1 MSADRSATP
10 PRAKSVGVPTER
22 QSHLRLP
29 FLFAIRYNNGF
40 EMHHAAG
47 RQIGEELKAVL
58 ERLRPLAKAER
69 AARGPDTEAL
79 EIALVN
85 LDSAIEILT
94 E

>member
-1 MSADRSATP
+1 
-10 PRAKSVGVPTER
+10 
-22 QSHLRLP
+22 
-29 FLFAIRYNNGF
+29 
-40 EMHHAAG
+40 MHHAAG

-58 ERLRPLAKAER
+58 ERLRVLAKAER
-69 AARGPDTEAL
+69 AVRGPDTEAL

>member
-1 MSADRSATP
+1 MR
-10 PRAKSVGVPTER
+10 
-22 QSHLRLP
+22 
-29 FLFAIRYNNGF
+29 
-40 EMHHAAG
+40 HAAA

-58 ERLRPLAKAER
+58 ERLRALAQAER